1 MGRVLGLEA
10 VQPMNESK
18 MIDLSAFLMLLK
30 LRCFL
35 LFERFL
41 AFELLLRED
50 TRVGLGA
57 FWNWCK
63 A

>member
-30 LRCFL
+30 LWCSLCLRDFWLLGCF
-35 LFERFL
+35 
-41 AFELLLRED
+41 
-50 TRVGLGA
+50 
-57 FWNWCK
+57 
-63 A
+63 